1 MDVAVTEHTQLKRAL
16 QEAREY
22 AEAIIQTVREP
33 LVVLDGDLK
42 IISANRSFYETF
54 EVTPEQTE
62 GQLLYR
68 LGNQQQDIPN
78 LRELLEEILPEKTTF
93 EGFQIEHDFPTI
105 GHRIMLLNA
114 RQLQYRDGRP
124 LMTLLAIEDITGR
137 KQIEER
143 QAELLQEV
151 ENVNHKLN
159 DFAYIFS
166 HELKA
171 PLRGIRTLVE
181 WIATD
186 YADKLDEKGKEQI
199 NLLSDQVVRM
209 HNLIDGILHY
219 SRVEHIREEQT
230 RVDLNKVVQDVI
242 EMLKPPENVVIE
254 VENEL
259 PTVLCE
265 QTHIMQVFQN
275 LLSNA
280 VKYMDKPKGQ
290 VKVGC
295 IEENGFW
302 KFSVADNGPGVEKK
316 YFEKIFEMFQTLLPR
331 DEFETAGV
339 GLSIV
344 KKIVEMYGGRVW
356 VESEVGKGSVFFFT
370 LPNQEMKV
378 ADDAKLQANIVS

>member
-1 MDVAVTEHTQLKRAL
+1 MDVAVTEHAQLKHAL

-22 AEAIIQTVREP
+22 AEAIMQTVREP

-42 IISANRSFYETF
+42 IISANRSFYEAF

-68 LGNQQQDIPN
+68 LGDRQGDIPN
-78 LRELLEEILPEKTTF
+78 LRELQEEILPGKTTF
-93 EGFQIEHDFPTI
+93 ESFQIEHDFPTI

-114 RQLQYRDGRP
+114 RQLQSKQGKP

-159 DFAYIFS
+159 DFAYIVS

-186 YADKLDEKGKEQI
+186 YADKLDEKGKEQM

-219 SRVEHIREEQT
+219 SRVEHIRGEQT
-230 RVDLNKVVQDVI
+230 RVDLNKVVQNVI

-265 QTHIMQVFQN
+265 QTRIMQVFQN

-280 VKYMDKPKGQ
+280 VKYMDKPQGQ
-290 VKVGC
+290 IKIGC

-302 KFSVADNGPGVEKK
+302 KFSVADNGSGIEEKD
-316 YFEKIFEMFQTLLPR
+316 FERIFQIFQTLPAHGKL
-331 DEFETAGV
+331 EGTGI
-339 GLSIV
+339 GLSLV
-344 KKIVEMYGGRVW
+344 KKIVETYGGRVW
-356 VESEVGKGSVFFFT
+356 VESEPASGSTFFFT
-370 LPNQEMKV
+370 FPRSLSVVKN
-378 ADDAKLQANIVS
+378 DT

>member
-1 MDVAVTEHTQLKRAL
+1 MDVAVTEHAQLKHAL
-16 QEAREY
+16 REAREY
-22 AEAIIQTVREP
+22 AEGIMQTVREP

-42 IISANRSFYETF
+42 IISANRSFYEIF
-54 EVTPEQTE
+54 DVTPEQTE

-68 LGNQQQDIPN
+68 LGDRQGDISS

-93 EGFQIEHDFPTI
+93 ESFQIEHDFPTI

-114 RQLQYRDGRP
+114 RQLQSKDGRP

-151 ENVNHKLN
+151 ENVNQKLN
-159 DFAYIFS
+159 DFAYIVS

-181 WIATD
+181 WISTD
-186 YADKLDEKGKEQI
+186 YTDKLDEKGKEQM

-219 SRVEHIREEQT
+219 SRVEHIRGEQR

-265 QTHIMQVFQN
+265 QTRIMQVFQN

-280 VKYMDKPKGQ
+280 VKHMDKPQGQ
-290 VKVGC
+290 IKIGC
-295 IEENGFW
+295 VEEDRFL
-302 KFSVADNGPGVEKK
+302 KFSVADNGPGIEEKD
-316 YFEKIFEMFQTLLPR
+316 FERIFQIFQTLPAH
-331 DEFETAGV
+331 DKSQGTGI
-339 GLSIV
+339 GLSLV
-344 KKIVEMYGGRVW
+344 KKIVETYGGRVW
-356 VESEVGKGSVFFFT
+356 VESELTSGSMFFFT
-370 LPNQEMKV
+370 FPRSLSVVKN
-378 ADDAKLQANIVS
+378 DT

>member
-54 EVTPEQTE
+54 DVTPEQTE

-159 DFAYIFS
+159 DFAYIVS

-280 VKYMDKPKGQ
+280 VKYMDKPRGQ
-290 VKVGC
+290 IKVGC
-295 IEENGFW
+295 VEEDRFL
-302 KFSVADNGPGVEKK
+302 KFSVADNGPGIEEKDFK
-316 YFEKIFEMFQTLLPR
+316 KIFQIFRTLPAH
-331 DEFETAGV
+331 DKSEGTGI
-339 GLSIV
+339 GLSLV
-344 KKIVEMYGGRVW
+344 KKIVETYGGRVW
-356 VESEVGKGSVFFFT
+356 VESEPASGSTFFFT
-370 LPNQEMKV
+370 FPGSLSVVKN
-378 ADDAKLQANIVS
+378 DT

>member
-1 MDVAVTEHTQLKRAL
+1 M
-16 QEAREY
+16 
-22 AEAIIQTVREP
+22 QTVRESF
-33 LVVLDGDLK
+33 VVLDGDLK

-68 LGNQQQDIPN
+68 LGNRQQDIPN
-78 LRELLEEILPEKTTF
+78 LRKLLEEILPEKTTF
-93 EGFQIEHDFPTI
+93 ESFQIEHDFPTI

-114 RQLQYRDGRP
+114 RQLQSKDGRP

-159 DFAYIFS
+159 DFAYIVS

-186 YADKLDEKGKEQI
+186 YADKLDEKGKEQM

-219 SRVEHIREEQT
+219 SRVEHIRGEQR

-265 QTHIMQVFQN
+265 QTRIMQVFQN

-280 VKYMDKPKGQ
+280 VKHMDKPQGQ
-290 VKVGC
+290 IKIGC
-295 IEENGFW
+295 VEEDKFL
-302 KFSVADNGPGVEKK
+302 KFSVADNGSGIEEKD
-316 YFEKIFEMFQTLLPR
+316 FERIFQIFQTLPAHDKL
-331 DEFETAGV
+331 EGTGI
-339 GLSIV
+339 GLSLV
-344 KKIVEMYGGRVW
+344 KKIVETYGGRVW
-356 VESEVGKGSVFFFT
+356 VESELTSGSTFFFT

-378 ADDAKLQANIVS
+378 ADDAKLKANIVS

>member
-1 MDVAVTEHTQLKRAL
+1 MDVAVTEHAQLKHAL

-22 AEAIIQTVREP
+22 AEGIMQTVREP

-62 GQLLYR
+62 GQLLYH
-68 LGNQQQDIPN
+68 LGDRQGDIPN
-78 LRELLEEILPEKTTF
+78 LRKLLEEILPEKTTF
-93 EGFQIEHDFPTI
+93 ESFRIEHDFPII

-114 RQLQYRDGRP
+114 RQLQSEDGRP

-151 ENVNHKLN
+151 ENVNQKLN
-159 DFAYIFS
+159 DFAYIVS

-171 PLRGIRTLVE
+171 PLRGIHTLVE
-181 WIATD
+181 WISTD
-186 YADKLDEKGKEQI
+186 YTDKLDEKGKEQM

-230 RVDLNKVVQDVI
+230 RVDLNKVVQGVI

-265 QTHIMQVFQN
+265 QTRIMQVFQN

-280 VKYMDKPKGQ
+280 VRHMDKPQGQ
-290 VKVGC
+290 IKIGC
-295 IEENGFW
+295 VEEDRFL
-302 KFSVADNGPGVEKK
+302 KFSVADNGSGIEEKDFK
-316 YFEKIFEMFQTLLPR
+316 KIFKIFQTLPAH
-331 DEFETAGV
+331 DKSEGTGI
-339 GLSIV
+339 GLSLV
-344 KKIVEMYGGRVW
+344 KKIVETYGGRVW
-356 VESEVGKGSVFFFT
+356 VESELTSGSTFFFT
-370 LPNQEMKV
+370 FPRSLSVVKN
-378 ADDAKLQANIVS
+378 DT

>member
-1 MDVAVTEHTQLKRAL
+1 MDVAVTEQAQLKHAL

-22 AEAIIQTVREP
+22 AEIIMQTVREP
-33 LVVLDGDLK
+33 FVVLDGDLK

-62 GQLLYR
+62 GQLLYH
-68 LGNQQQDIPN
+68 LGDRQGDIPN
-78 LRELLEEILPEKTTF
+78 LRELLEEILPEKITF
-93 EGFQIEHDFPTI
+93 EGFRIEHDFPTI
-105 GHRIMLLNA
+105 GHRIMLFNA
-114 RQLQYRDGRP
+114 RQLQSKQGKP
-124 LMTLLAIEDITGR
+124 LMTLLAIEDVTGR

-151 ENVNHKLN
+151 ENVNQKLN
-159 DFAYIFS
+159 DFAYIVS

-181 WIATD
+181 WISTD
-186 YADKLDEKGKEQI
+186 YTDKLDEKGKEQM

-219 SRVEHIREEQT
+219 SRVEHIRGEQR

-265 QTHIMQVFQN
+265 QARIMQVFQN

-280 VKYMDKPKGQ
+280 VKHMDKPQGQ
-290 VKVGC
+290 IKIGC
-295 IEENGFW
+295 LEENKFW
-302 KFSVADNGPGVEKK
+302 KFSVADNGPGIEEKDFK
-316 YFEKIFEMFQTLLPR
+316 KIFQIFQTLPAH
-331 DEFETAGV
+331 DKSEGTGI
-339 GLSIV
+339 GLSLV
-344 KKIVEMYGGRVW
+344 KKIVETYGGRVW
-356 VESEVGKGSVFFFT
+356 VESEPTSGSTFFFT
-370 LPNQEMKV
+370 FPRSLSVVKN
-378 ADDAKLQANIVS
+378 DT